1 MTSPPQFFYRVQHQG
16 SYTYYHP
23 HTGFEARGHYK
34 MDPSHYIN
42 GSKVRS
48 HLKWAD
54 RPIEPTP
61 FISVFDNYEDADH
74 RARFH
79 IQRGDHNVFI
89 AAINAESLRPLLFN
103 LNTADGPVDL
113 QIWQTPGYDTFI
125 SILDLKSALRLEP
138 WMGQA
143 SEWLAVDDIPSELI
157 TLL

>member
-1 MTSPPQFFYRVQHQG
+1 MNNTTNLLTSQQNYHPQKSAAIAHITDLKQNLLPYPANNNMTSPPQFFYRVQHQG

-61 FISVFDNYEDADH
+61 FISVFDNY
-74 RARFH
+74 
-79 IQRGDHNVFI
+79 GMV
-89 AAINAESLRPLLFN
+89 S
-103 LNTADGPVDL
+103 T
-113 QIWQTPGYDTFI
+113 
-125 SILDLKSALRLEP
+125 
-138 WMGQA
+138 
-143 SEWLAVDDIPSELI
+143 
-157 TLL
+157 